1 MYIMEIRL
9 NAKCPRQWYRFV
21 IELGHFGECAN
32 LLQYRE
38 NNEFR
43 KNNPSLKKS
52 PISQVCRRGGVN
64 PRIMPRFTRKVAVAT
79 TSFADL
85 ARFNE
90 INHFIENFN
99 KLSRSRFMEGN
110 PIICTMPA
118 MCMEIQLYAQCPR

>member
-1 MYIMEIRL
+1 MEIRL

-64 PRIMPRFTRKVAVAT
+64 PRRMPRFTRKVAIAT
-79 TSFADL
+79 TSFVDL

-90 INHFIENFN
+90 INHFVEIGISCRDRDLWKSNYMPNARDNGTDLFEN
-99 KLSRSRFMEGN
+99 
-110 PIICTMPA
+110 
-118 MCMEIQLYAQCPR
+118 